1 MTLEEQEWYEEE
13 LRCREAEGIFFS
25 AERLA
30 EKFQSLAM
38 SIVSARGKRGEEALE
53 RLLSSLEQRVE
64 AL

>member
-13 LRCREAEGIFFS
+13 LRCREAGGIYFS

-30 EKFQSLAM
+30 WKFETLAM
-38 SIVSARGKRGEEALE
+38 NVISAHGKKGEEALE
-53 RLLSSLEQRVE
+53 RLLSRLEQRVG